1 MDSTLKQL
9 KEVSLSNIAS
19 LKFYRSAIKTQ
30 EDLDYAYDLQA
41 LLKKLDDVE
50 LRVENPW
57 ISFYTNSKK
66 NVDKLTGLDEN
77 RVKYISVP
85 DGIVESGTIIL
96 PKVDFEFKVTLGR
109 THKEH
114 SAFVSWAENNPKV
127 QLTKSCIKEMLRETG
142 SFGGAYFYITG
153 EKNLLMAKMHL
164 GGSINKLERI
174 VKS

>member
-1 MDSTLKQL
+1 MESTLKQL
-9 KEVSLSNIAS
+9 NEVDLNNAAT

-30 EDLDYAYDLQA
+30 DDLDYAFQLQA
-41 LLKKLDDVE
+41 AIKKMDDLE

-66 NVDKLTGLDEN
+66 NVDKLTKIDET

-109 THKEH
+109 TYKEH
-114 SAFVSWAENNPKV
+114 SAFVDWAEANPKV
-127 QLTKSCIKEMLRETG
+127 QLTKSCIKEMLRDQG
-142 SFGGAYFYITG
+142 SYGGAYFYITG